1 MQYFCAEKENCC
13 AVYII
18 DKNSNDEYIKKIK
31 IKLKREETIN
41 IDFSH
46 YQYEFFELS
55 PMLIK
60 KNKLQNFI
68 LSHNKE

>member
-1 MQYFCAEKENCC
+1 M
-13 AVYII
+13 

-31 IKLKREETIN
+31 IKLKREETIILIFLIIN
-41 IDFSH
+41 TS
-46 YQYEFFELS
+46 FFELS

>member
-1 MQYFCAEKENCC
+1 MMNILKNK
-13 AVYII
+13 
-18 DKNSNDEYIKKIK
+18 DKIKK
-31 IKLKREETIN
+31 RRNYN

>member
-1 MQYFCAEKENCC
+1 M
-13 AVYII
+13 

>member
-1 MQYFCAEKENCC
+1 M
-13 AVYII
+13 
-18 DKNSNDEYIKKIK
+18 DKNSNDEYIKKNKYK
-31 IKLKREETIN
+31 IKKRRRYN
-41 IDFSH
+41 IDDFLIINTS
-46 YQYEFFELS
+46 FFELS

>member
-31 IKLKREETIN
+31 IKLKREETIILIFLIIN
-41 IDFSH
+41 TSF
-46 YQYEFFELS
+46 LS
-55 PMLIK
+55 YRLCLLKRINCK
-60 KNKLQNFI
+60 I
-68 LSHNKE
+68 LY

>member
-31 IKLKREETIN
+31 IKLKREETIILIFLIIN
-41 IDFSH
+41 TSF
-46 YQYEFFELS
+46 LS
-55 PMLIK
+55 YRLCLLK
-60 KNKLQNFI
+60 R
-68 LSHNKE
+68 